1 MLKVR
6 VVPTLLHKDFGLVK
20 GVAFDSWRR
29 TGDALQAMK
38 VYGLREVDEIVLL
51 DIAATPAGRGPDFAL
66 VDELADDCFVPLT
79 VGGGVRSMADI
90 TGLLGVGADKVA
102 INSAAVA
109 RPALIE
115 EGASTFGSQCIVVAI
130 DVRCDAAAGT
140 HSVVTHCG
148 QRPTDLDPVAWAI
161 EAERRG
167 AGEIL
172 LTSVDRDGT
181 RRGYDVDLIRSVS
194 AAVSLPVVASGGAG
208 SYEDMAAALDAGAA
222 AVAAGSIYHFTEM
235 TPREAKSFLKTR
247 GYPVRIG

>member
-6 VVPTLLHKDFGLVK
+6 VVPTLLYKDFGLVK

-38 VYGLREVDEIVLL
+38 VYNLREVDEIVLL
-51 DIAATPAGRGPDFAL
+51 DIAATPAGRGPDFEL

-90 TGLLGVGADKVA
+90 TGLLAVGADKVA

-109 RPALIE
+109 RPDLID

-130 DVRCDAAAGT
+130 DVRRDAAGRC
-140 HSVVTHCG
+140 SVTTHCG
-148 QRPTDLDPVAWAI
+148 QRSTDLDPVAWAI

-172 LTSVDRDGT
+172 LTSVERDGT
-181 RRGYDVDLIRSVS
+181 RRGYDIDLIRSVS

-208 SYEDMAAALDAGAA
+208 SYEDMVFALGAGAA
-222 AVAAGSIYHFTEM
+222 AVAAATIYHFTEM
-235 TPREAKSFLKTR
+235 TPREAKSFLKNR